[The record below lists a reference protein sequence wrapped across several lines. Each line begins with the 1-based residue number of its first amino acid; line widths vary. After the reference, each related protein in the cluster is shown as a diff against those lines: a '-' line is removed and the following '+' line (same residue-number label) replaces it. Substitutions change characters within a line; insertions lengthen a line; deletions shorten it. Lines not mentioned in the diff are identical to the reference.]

1 VTEADRLDAIFDR
14 LGNIEREGSTHHARI
29 EGEMAR
35 VADKLGAL
43 DERIRVQ
50 TGRVTKLEGQVGDLR
65 MHARIHDA
73 AAADAGE
80 RNDAFNQRAWAF
92 IVGSAVAVVA
102 GALGYFL

>member
-1 VTEADRLDAIFDR
+1 MADFDRLDAIMDR
-14 LGNIEREGSTHHARI
+14 LGVIERESSAHHARM

-50 TGRVTKLEGQVGDLR
+50 NGRVTKLEGQMGDLQ

-73 AAADAGE
+73 AAAEADE